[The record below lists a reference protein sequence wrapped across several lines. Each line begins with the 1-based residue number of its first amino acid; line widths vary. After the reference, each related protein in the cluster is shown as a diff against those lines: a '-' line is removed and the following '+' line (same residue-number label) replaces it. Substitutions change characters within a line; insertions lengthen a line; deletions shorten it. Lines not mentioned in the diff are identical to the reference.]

1 MKKFIAAALAVALL
15 AGSSAYACTADELTA
30 KATAFATKLQ
40 DLAKKD
46 PQKASAW
53 SQQYAAKSASP
64 PTNVDEACKFYD
76 DLAASLPN

>member
-1 MKKFIAAALAVALL
+1 MKKIVVAALAIIALS
-15 AGSSAYACTADELTA
+15 GSSAFACTQQELQA
-30 KATAFATKLQ
+30 KAMAFSAKLQ

-53 SQQYAAKSASP
+53 SQQYAAKMGAA

-76 DLAASLPN
+76 DLTATIPG